1 MTKDKTAFK
10 TEGNKPFALL
20 QVPDCVMGDITENPH
35 IVDEIKRLIGIDVL
49 IVRQD
54 VNLTTG
60 KMALEE
66 AKRLHDEIGRFLA
79 DQGESDNAEES
90 EEKDDG

>member
-20 QVPDCVMGDITENPH
+20 QVPEYLMADIVENPH

-54 VNLTTG
+54 IKLTTG

-66 AKRLHDEIGRFLA
+66 AQRLHDEIGRFLA
-79 DQGESDNAEES
+79 EVGGSEDAES
-90 EEKDDG
+90 EEKED